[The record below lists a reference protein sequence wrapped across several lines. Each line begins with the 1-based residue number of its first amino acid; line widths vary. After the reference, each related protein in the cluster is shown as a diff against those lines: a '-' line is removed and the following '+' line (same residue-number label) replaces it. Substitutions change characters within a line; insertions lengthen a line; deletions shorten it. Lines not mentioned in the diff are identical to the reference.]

1 MMQLGNRVLYPPSL
15 AHTVGNVTFKM
26 VHELKEMFGPKFFK
40 FVHID
45 TRMAFTDFGEN
56 TNREFIKRK
65 RPILSVKPVVDITNQ
80 DIFLTHTL
88 FTTNMYPNM
97 SFDKLAGGN
106 FNYLPF
112 FRDLKVRNAINY
124 LMNRIRISFGVYIDV
139 DTVIEQMNIFQML
152 TTMFQEE
159 RPYWQRTAIEIQ
171 IPRPL
176 MRMVSVDSAKPMYDD
191 NDSVKEFLSYMN
203 MNSCKPV
210 TYQMKNS
217 TGHDEFFLYYPL
229 TIEKVYTDFSME
241 SPNKNG
247 FAQYSAPITFTLT
260 TEFNTIQLFEYT
272 PPRGKP
278 FSIDAYDLSIEDKKY
293 DFKQGSVMIPIFSF
307 ENMFTDTDEHGW
319 KYFTSNMYKIEN
331 TEGLVEDEL
340 DLAPI
345 FQNTILNEL
354 IAYHNQHGIDNH
366 IFFHIKV
373 MMIDIELKENKEFI
387 FDFNRLVLI
396 TRKLNKHATY
406 RFIIYVNNEYINDL
420 MVKLHPEQFI
430 Y

>member
-1 MMQLGNRVLYPPSL
+1 MQLGNRVLYPPSL

-176 MRMVSVDSAKPMYDD
+176 MRMVSVDSAKPMYDN

-229 TIEKVYTDFSME
+229 TIEKV
-241 SPNKNG
+241 
-247 FAQYSAPITFTLT
+247 
-260 TEFNTIQLFEYT
+260 
-272 PPRGKP
+272 
-278 FSIDAYDLSIEDKKY
+278 
-293 DFKQGSVMIPIFSF
+293 
-307 ENMFTDTDEHGW
+307 
-319 KYFTSNMYKIEN
+319 
-331 TEGLVEDEL
+331 
-340 DLAPI
+340 
-345 FQNTILNEL
+345 
-354 IAYHNQHGIDNH
+354 
-366 IFFHIKV
+366 
-373 MMIDIELKENKEFI
+373 
-387 FDFNRLVLI
+387 
-396 TRKLNKHATY
+396 
-406 RFIIYVNNEYINDL
+406 
-420 MVKLHPEQFI
+420 
-430 Y
+430 